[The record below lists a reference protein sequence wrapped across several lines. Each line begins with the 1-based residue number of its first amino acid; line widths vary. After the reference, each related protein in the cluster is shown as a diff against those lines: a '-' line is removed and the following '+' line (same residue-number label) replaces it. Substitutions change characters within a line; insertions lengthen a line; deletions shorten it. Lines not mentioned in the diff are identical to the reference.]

1 MQVGALHPIF
11 AIGTLAIAVLTA
23 ATLAYFSPVAAPK
36 RYGSLDGLRGVL
48 AVFVMIHHASIWREH
63 AMTGEWALPPS
74 RFYSHLGRDSV
85 ALFFMVTA
93 FLFGSKLLETRPGA
107 LDWTR
112 MYVSRALRLMPLY
125 ALFVFLLVFVAL
137 ASTNF
142 VLRESPLRFNL
153 NVLHWL
159 AFTVFDMPSVNR
171 VAVTAI
177 GGQAW
182 SLPYE
187 WCFYLALPLMAVIVG
202 RRDQSRGLVLAS
214 VIAAGAAAIWITNR
228 NGWPNTVMFLGGWLA
243 AVLMRS
249 AQAQRA
255 AARWWSSVIALSLLA
270 YATRTSL
277 SLDMRSAIVL
287 SMAFLVIA
295 GGNTLFGVLTSAP
308 LRVLG
313 EISYSMYLLHGLGL
327 YFAFTTIGSATV
339 ARLTPIQHWLVVFAA
354 TPLIIIACRFT
365 YRTIEAP
372 AMAAVDAATARAR
385 SLFGRRPVYVASA
398 FRRTSGYRLR

>member
-1 MQVGALHPIF
+1 MQVNAMHPVF
-11 AIGTLAIAVLTA
+11 AIGTLAVAVLTA
-23 ATLAYFSPVAAPK
+23 AACAYTSPIAAPK

-48 AVFVMIHHASIWREH
+48 AVFVMIHHAAIWRQH
-63 AMTGEWALPPS
+63 AMSGEWALPPS
-74 RFYSHLGRDSV
+74 RIYSHLGRDSV

-93 FLFGSKLLETRPGA
+93 FLFGSKLLETRAGA

-112 MYVSRALRLMPLY
+112 MYVSRALRLIPLY
-125 ALFVFLLVFVAL
+125 LLFVFLLVFVAL

-153 NVLHWL
+153 NVVHWL

-171 VAVTAI
+171 VAVTTI

-187 WCFYLALPLMAVIVG
+187 WCFYLALPLMAVVVG
-202 RRDQSRGLVLAS
+202 RRDQSYALVLAS
-214 VIAAGAAAIWITNR
+214 AVAAGAAAIWITNR

-243 AVLMRS
+243 AASMRS
-249 AQAQRA
+249 AQAQRV
-255 AARWWSSVIALSLLA
+255 AARWWSGVIALGLLA
-270 YATRTSL
+270 YATRTP
-277 SLDMRSAIVL
+277 LDFNLGSVIVL

-327 YFAFTTIGSATV
+327 YLAFTALGSSTV
-339 ARLTPIQHWLVVFAA
+339 ARLTPTQHWLVVFAA
-354 TPLIIIACRFT
+354 TPLIVIACRFT

-372 AMAAVDAATARAR
+372 AMAAVDVATARTRA
-385 SLFGRRPVYVASA
+385 LLGGRVVVKSA
-398 FRRTSGYRLR
+398 ATQ